1 MPELDYKPS
10 KRYHEARTAP
20 IRSAS
25 TRTPGNRP
33 HSARRQTHATKLG
46 SRARRR
52 SACAHLSLCRG
63 TNERDLKESVARRLS
78 PRRSAAR
85 ASAPPPHKN
94 TAIKFNHQFHGLRR
108 GGRLPAQ
115 HTAAR
120 RPARPARGVC
130 QLTLLARARDCSPNK
145 LLGPPPQAPDAHAH
159 APRRLRPPRSR
170 CCSRSS
176 TRPTCAD
183 APFYPPYIIKKQ
195 KYNAIPRPAAGDRA
209 HEQQYSDRG
218 YI

>member
-1 MPELDYKPS
+1 MEIMRWTTTSSAGTGPALLPSSPLIAVAAGTGWRQWRTAPQPRLPAASPSPPPPRTSARRLPPLRTINNSAAAGADCRAPESLPRLSRLPRDCQAWKSLTSFQRVPELDYKPS

-85 ASAPPPHKN
+85 ASRKASAPPPTK
-94 TAIKFNHQFHGLRR
+94 IRQ
-108 GGRLPAQ
+108 
-115 HTAAR
+115 
-120 RPARPARGVC
+120 
-130 QLTLLARARDCSPNK
+130 S
-145 LLGPPPQAPDAHAH
+145 
-159 APRRLRPPRSR
+159 S
-170 CCSRSS
+170 SIISS
-176 TRPTCAD
+176 TA
-183 APFYPPYIIKKQ
+183 
-195 KYNAIPRPAAGDRA
+195 
-209 HEQQYSDRG
+209 
-218 YI
+218 